1 MLQLFPGKEEFL
13 ASAFGGDLPPVV
25 PIWTELAADHE
36 TPISAYRKLF
46 GEEVLFLLEFAE
58 GHNLAGRYS
67 IIAFGAH
74 ATFSAEGNRVQVT
87 RGGSRIT
94 LLDVQDPL
102 SEVEKFMIRHR
113 SPTQENLFPFW
124 GGAIG
129 YLAYDTI
136 RWFEPTIPPPSK
148 DELGLPDM
156 FFLVPKIVL
165 VFDHHLYRLRV
176 VASALTKELP
186 ANQVFDVAAGRI
198 HSVVE
203 RLSQPMQ
210 FMPLSSPANVF
221 PSSISHPPQ
230 SNTTY
235 ERYHS
240 MVERAKAWIHSGD
253 VFQVVLS
260 QRFECSYDGDPLEVY
275 RALRFVNPSPYL
287 FCLRFPGGFSLVGSS
302 PEVHVRVRRGKVEI
316 RPIAGTRRSGRS
328 REEAAALEKELLS
341 DAKERAEHLMLVDL
355 ARSDMGRVAAFGSI
369 QVTDFM
375 TTEHYS
381 HVMHI
386 VSHVEGRLIGN
397 NSAFDVVRAT
407 FPAGTVSGSPK
418 VRAMQIINELE
429 TSKRCT
435 YAGIVGRFSYDGGL
449 NSCITLRT
457 ILLKGSRAYVQAGG
471 GIVAD
476 STPEGEYQ
484 ETVNKAMAS
493 FRALEIARA
502 VPP

>member
-1 MLQLFPGKEEFL
+1 MLQLFPGKGEFL
-13 ASAFGGDLPPVV
+13 SSASGGSLPPVV

-46 GEEVLFLLEFAE
+46 GEEVLFLLEFSE

-67 IIAFGAH
+67 IIALGAH
-74 ATFSAEGNRVQVT
+74 ATFSAKGNKVQM
-87 RGGSRIT
+87 RQGGSRIT

-102 SEVEKFMIRHR
+102 SEVEKFMIRHH
-113 SPTQENLFPFW
+113 SPTQEDLSPFW

-129 YLAYDTI
+129 YLAYDTV
-136 RWFEPTIPPPSK
+136 RWFEPTIPPPSN

-156 FFLVPKIVL
+156 FFLIPKTVL
-165 VFDHHLYRLRV
+165 VFDHHFHRLKV
-176 VASALTKELP
+176 VVSAIIGKSP
-186 ANQVFDVAAGRI
+186 AGQVFDMAAKRI
-198 HSVVE
+198 RSVVE
-203 RLSQPMQ
+203 RLSQPVQ
-210 FMPLSSPANVF
+210 FMPLSPANVF
-221 PSSISHPPQ
+221 SPILPQ
-230 SNTTY
+230 SNTTRA
-235 ERYHS
+235 RYHS
-240 MVERAKAWIHSGD
+240 MVEHAKAWIHSGD
-253 VFQVVLS
+253 IFQVVLS
-260 QRFECSYDGDPLEVY
+260 QRFECSYNGDPLEVY
-275 RALRFVNPSPYL
+275 RALRFINPSPYL

-302 PEVHVRVRRGKVEI
+302 PEVHVRVRKGKVEI

-328 REEAAALEKELLS
+328 REEAAVLEKDLLS

-355 ARSDMGRVAAFGSI
+355 ARSDMGRVAVFGSI

-386 VSHVEGRLIGN
+386 VSHVEGRLIRD
-397 NSAFDVVRAT
+397 SSSFDVVRAT

-429 TSKRCT
+429 ISKRCT
-435 YAGIVGRFSYDGGL
+435 YAGIIGRFGYDGSL

-457 ILLKGSRAYVQAGG
+457 ILLKGGRAYIQAGG

-476 STPEGEYQ
+476 STSEGEYQ

-493 FRALEIARA
+493 LRALEIARA

>member
-13 ASAFGGDLPPVV
+13 ASASGGDLPPVV
-25 PIWTELAADHE
+25 PIWTELTADHE

-67 IIAFGAH
+67 IIALGAH

-87 RGGSRIT
+87 QGGSCTT
-94 LLDVQDPL
+94 LLDVRDPL
-102 SEVEKFMIRHR
+102 SEVEKFMIQHR
-113 SPTQENLFPFW
+113 SPAQEDLSPFW

-129 YLAYDTI
+129 YLAYDTV
-136 RWFEPTIPPPSK
+136 RWFEPTIPLPSN

-156 FFLVPKIVL
+156 FFLVPKTVL
-165 VFDHHLYRLRV
+165 IFDHHLHRLKV
-176 VASALTKELP
+176 VVSALTGKSP
-186 ANQVFDVAAGRI
+186 AGQVFDVAVKRI
-198 HSVVE
+198 RSVVGQ
-203 RLSQPMQ
+203 LSQPVQ
-210 FMPLSSPANVF
+210 FIPLSPANV
-221 PSSISHPPQ
+221 SSSTLPR
-230 SNTTY
+230 SNTSR

-260 QRFECSYDGDPLEVY
+260 QRFECSYSGDPLEVY
-275 RALRFVNPSPYL
+275 RALRFINPSPYL

-302 PEVHVRVRRGKVEI
+302 PEVHVRVRKGKVEI
-316 RPIAGTRRSGRS
+316 RPIAGTRRSGQS
-328 REEAAALEKELLS
+328 REEAAVLEKDLLS
-341 DAKERAEHLMLVDL
+341 DAKECAEHLMLVDL
-355 ARSDMGRVAAFGSI
+355 ARSDMGRIAVFGSI

-386 VSHVEGRLIGN
+386 VSHVEGRLIGGS
-397 NSAFDVVRAT
+397 SAFDVVRAT

-429 TSKRCT
+429 ISKRCT
-435 YAGIVGRFSYDGGL
+435 YAGIVGRFGYDGSL

-457 ILLKGSRAYVQAGG
+457 TLLKGGKAYVQAGG

-476 STPEGEYQ
+476 STSEGEYQ

-493 FRALEIARA
+493 FRALEIAKA
-502 VPP
+502 VPT